1 MNKKFSTLMA
11 GLLVASTV
19 GVNAESLNPSRA
31 YEFRAADV
39 QAAVPFKTVK
49 KIDPNKWYQLRTT
62 ELYGNEALR
71 MPGRPYS
78 GSEVLVHY
86 RDLFTGEVYL
96 RAVPAE
102 EAPLVPSLWRLEY
115 KADGVGGGVWTF
127 INKETGVELTY
138 DPAFANTK
146 DKLNSRSALMVR
158 SCTVNWEWYNTD
170 EQNLTFREVAPYT
183 YIDDGSNEVMIMQ
196 RRNGGYIRA
205 LKGTKKDLINNDEAV
220 YALKFQPVE
229 ATPITLSEYA
239 FNSMIDANKRT
250 WIQDGAFK
258 FYTPDGNLLNPTEM
272 TPNTDGVMNKDV
284 TYHAEEN
291 EDAIRDF
298 FEFAVKDLEGTD
310 SPKEYWQAVTDWQK
324 AGRDL
329 WLANWK
335 FGIASYKFTE
345 AEGAKDRLEENV
357 SALEDE
363 IKDAQPKFD
372 EAYNSAC
379 NLADIAFNEFKTSI
393 GSNKDL
399 ENLKELFDNAPVNT
413 VEKIQAAENY
423 ANAVYKNLII
433 ERFGLS
439 SALKAYNEAGF
450 ATFVDGYA
458 QKTDELVDL
467 NGQLS
472 IAKDN
477 YTKAL
482 ENYKVATET
491 KETAKTAYD
500 DAEAKVKT
508 YNLAWD
514 KTKYLFEGKNNFMRL
529 QQTDGDGI
537 GSGNYLMVDTA
548 FWQSGANPSNAN
560 LHMKHSKPNVLDK
573 TPIAARFYYN
583 LTYWPSQ
590 DSLVVEPLNASE
602 ISDSEYKAGKKW
614 INSFV
619 GNHFAYASDVIEN
632 ATQAS
637 NSWTNNGTEI
647 ALKLEDLNVSGWC
660 LTAGV
665 VDADFDSQLKTRLA
679 FNHEYKHLT
688 RTTLNEGLYTIKAT
702 GGSNNGR
709 FLVDNFAGDLMY
721 DVEEVGIQDYNQ
733 MPATMW
739 VVEKLGSDC
748 GDLVTIHNREFGVNG
763 WYDNAIFTG
772 QLYSEDG
779 GKSYYIVDN
788 TYGEEWG
795 NKVTTERMLTNNQ
808 LLLTDDY
815 VIFPVTNEEALTS
828 SRHGYG
834 YINPEELKYTN
845 FRFLFNHNQ
854 LDKYLNVN
862 EDNYSI
868 QVTNNE
874 NGTYYE
880 LDTVYATVNEKVAF
894 DEFGYGAGVVDIN
907 SGKTLPQLVRNAYVL
922 KVKDVNLID
931 NDSTYVSRNMQT
943 GDESLLN
950 GYYVAEGIKDIKNG
964 KAAMSLFY
972 LKNDQITNNEAKD
985 TCYALIDVVSPASA
999 GYEDVYRRANVV
1011 PGNMYVEY
1019 NSLNNFPNSS
1029 VSAFAKV
1036 KNERPLYREV
1046 TDETINL
1053 FNNSGEKMFE
1063 ETVADKAYNYLSFA
1077 EDNSKNGALDVE
1089 RLATDNSRMP
1099 QYLLGVNK
1107 KKVDDGVWCNT
1118 NKHGYFENEAEAID
1132 KAEDET
1138 HLVFYNGYTAGRFLV
1153 NFVDSVTEGS
1163 HAYHH
1168 PDEYTH
1174 RGVAVRLGFVE
1185 GVHMVVTA
1193 DEAKKIN
1200 DFLGT
1205 EVKAGEYFFTLVG
1218 GHTLA
1223 DLENEQDY
1231 IIPERLFNVK
1241 DEYTKMNVYET
1252 GKHNNWSFS
1261 FRLIGE
1267 DDEMA
1272 DKFLIESN
1280 LPGVSS
1286 IGSMEGAWIK
1296 DFNGCP
1302 VVSYISGNH
1311 ETIDAEDLKKDNV
1324 TDGEMFTLK
1333 ATDEEATANE
1343 TISAGNVVV
1352 AGVNGAVVVKGA
1364 EGKNVIV
1371 STILGK
1377 VVANEVVSSDNA
1389 TIAAPAGIVVV
1400 SVDGESFKVV
1410 VK

>member
-49 KIDPNKWYQLRTT
+49 KIDPNKWYQLITT
-62 ELYGNEALR
+62 EFYGNEALR

-324 AGRDL
+324 AGRYL
-329 WLANWK
+329 WLANWR
-335 FGIASYKFTE
+335 FGIASYNFTE

-950 GYYVAEGIKDIKNG
+950 GYYVAEGIKDIRNG

-999 GYEDVYRRANVV
+999 WYEDGYSRANVV

-1077 EDNSKNGALDVE
+1077 KDNSKNGALDVE
-1089 RLATDNSRMP
+1089 RLATDNNRMP
-1099 QYLLGVNK
+1099 QYLLGVAR
-1107 KKVDDGVWCNT
+1107 DSIADGYWCNT
-1118 NKHGYFENEAEAID
+1118 NKHGYFASVEDAIAA
-1132 KAEDET
+1132 AEDET
-1138 HLVFYNGYTAGRFLV
+1138 HIVKYNGYTAGRFLV
-1153 NFVDSVTEGS
+1153 NFVDSVLPGS
-1163 HAYHH
+1163 HAYHR
-1168 PDEYTH
+1168 PNEYTH
-1174 RGVAVRLGFVE
+1174 RGLAVRLGFVE
-1185 GVHMVVTA
+1185 GVHMVIKA
-1193 DEAKKIN
+1193 DEAKYIN

-1223 DLENEQDY
+1223 DLKNEQGY
-1231 IIPERLFNVK
+1231 IIPEKLFN
-1241 DEYTKMNVYET
+1241 DDYTKMNVYET

-1261 FRLIGE
+1261 FRLIT
-1267 DDEMA
+1267 DDQSE
-1272 DKFLIESN
+1272 FLIESN

-1286 IGSMEGAWIK
+1286 IGSMTGAWIK

-1302 VVSYISGNH
+1302 VVSYIYGNH
-1311 ETIDAEDLKKDNV
+1311 ETIDASNLKKDNV
-1324 TDGEMFTLK
+1324 TDGEIFTLE
-1333 ATDEEATANE
+1333 ATNDEATANE
-1343 TISAGNVVV
+1343 TIAAGNVVV
-1352 AGVNGAVVVKGA
+1352 AGVDGAVVVKGA

-1389 TIAAPAGIVVV
+1389 QISAPAGIVVV

>member
-49 KIDPNKWYQLRTT
+49 KIDPNKWYQLITT
-62 ELYGNEALR
+62 EFYGNEALR

-170 EQNLTFREVAPYT
+170 EQNLIFREVAPYT

-335 FGIASYKFTE
+335 FGSASYNFTE

-950 GYYVAEGIKDIKNG
+950 GYYVAEGIKDIRNG

-999 GYEDVYRRANVV
+999 WYEDGYSRANVV

-1077 EDNSKNGALDVE
+1077 KDNSKNGALDVE
-1089 RLATDNSRMP
+1089 RLATDNNRMP
-1099 QYLLGVNK
+1099 QYLLGVAR
-1107 KKVDDGVWCNT
+1107 DSIADGYWCNT
-1118 NKHGYFENEAEAID
+1118 NKHGYFASVEDAIAA
-1132 KAEDET
+1132 AEDET
-1138 HLVFYNGYTAGRFLV
+1138 HIVKYNGYTAGRFLV
-1153 NFVDSVTEGS
+1153 NFVDSVLPGS
-1163 HAYHH
+1163 HAYHR
-1168 PDEYTH
+1168 PNEYTH
-1174 RGVAVRLGFVE
+1174 RGLAVRLGFVE
-1185 GVHMVVTA
+1185 GVHMVIKA
-1193 DEAKKIN
+1193 DEAKYIN

-1223 DLENEQDY
+1223 DLKNEQGY
-1231 IIPERLFNVK
+1231 IIPEKLFN
-1241 DEYTKMNVYET
+1241 DDYTKMNVYET

-1261 FRLIGE
+1261 FRLIT
-1267 DDEMA
+1267 DDQSE
-1272 DKFLIESN
+1272 FLIESN
-1280 LPGVSS
+1280 LPGVFS
-1286 IGSMEGAWIK
+1286 IGSMTGAWIK

-1302 VVSYISGNH
+1302 VVSYIYGNH
-1311 ETIDAEDLKKDNV
+1311 ETIDASNLKKDNV
-1324 TDGEMFTLK
+1324 TDGEIFTLE
-1333 ATDEEATANE
+1333 ATNDEATANE
-1343 TISAGNVVV
+1343 TIAAGNVVV
-1352 AGVNGAVVVKGA
+1352 AGVDGAVVVKGA

-1389 TIAAPAGIVVV
+1389 QISAPAGIVVV

>member
-1 MNKKFSTLMA
+1 
-11 GLLVASTV
+11 
-19 GVNAESLNPSRA
+19 
-31 YEFRAADV
+31 
-39 QAAVPFKTVK
+39 
-49 KIDPNKWYQLRTT
+49 
-62 ELYGNEALR
+62 
-71 MPGRPYS
+71 
-78 GSEVLVHY
+78 
-86 RDLFTGEVYL
+86 
-96 RAVPAE
+96 
-102 EAPLVPSLWRLEY
+102 
-115 KADGVGGGVWTF
+115 
-127 INKETGVELTY
+127 
-138 DPAFANTK
+138 
-146 DKLNSRSALMVR
+146 MVR

-170 EQNLTFREVAPYT
+170 EQNLTFKEVAPYT

-229 ATPITLSEYA
+229 ATPITLSESA
-239 FNSMIDANKRT
+239 FNSMIDANKKS
-250 WIQDGAFK
+250 WIQDGAFN

-329 WLANWK
+329 WLANWR
-335 FGIASYKFTE
+335 FGIASYNFTE

-514 KTKYLFEGKNNFMRL
+514 KTKYLLDWKNNFMRL
-529 QQTDGDGI
+529 QQTDENGI

-548 FWQSGANPSNAN
+548 FWQAGANPSNAN

-614 INSFV
+614 INSYV

-748 GDLVTIHNREFGVNG
+748 GDLVTIHNREYGING

-779 GKSYYIVDN
+779 GKSYYIVDRN
-788 TYGEEWG
+788 YGEDCG

-815 VIFPVTNEEALTS
+815 VISPVTNEEALTS

-950 GYYVAEGIKDIKNG
+950 GYYVAEGIKDIRNG

-999 GYEDVYRRANVV
+999 WYEDGYSRANVV

-1077 EDNSKNGALDVE
+1077 KDNSKNGALDVE
-1089 RLATDNSRMP
+1089 RLATDNNRMP
-1099 QYLLGVNK
+1099 QYLLGVAR
-1107 KKVDDGVWCNT
+1107 DSIADGYWCNT
-1118 NKHGYFENEAEAID
+1118 NKHGYFASVEDAIAA
-1132 KAEDET
+1132 AEDET
-1138 HLVFYNGYTAGRFLV
+1138 HIVKYNGYTAGRFLV
-1153 NFVDSVTEGS
+1153 NFVDSVLPGS
-1163 HAYHH
+1163 HAYHR
-1168 PDEYTH
+1168 PNEYTH
-1174 RGVAVRLGFVE
+1174 RGLAVRLGFVE
-1185 GVHMVVTA
+1185 GVHMVIKA
-1193 DEAKKIN
+1193 DEAKYIN

-1223 DLENEQDY
+1223 DLKNEQGY
-1231 IIPERLFNVK
+1231 IIPEKLFN
-1241 DEYTKMNVYET
+1241 DDYTKMNVYET

-1261 FRLIGE
+1261 FRLIT
-1267 DDEMA
+1267 DDQSE
-1272 DKFLIESN
+1272 FLIESN
-1280 LPGVSS
+1280 LPEVSS
-1286 IGSMEGAWIK
+1286 IGSMTGAWIK

-1302 VVSYISGNH
+1302 VVSYIYGNH
-1311 ETIDAEDLKKDNV
+1311 ETIDASNLKKDNV
-1324 TDGEMFTLK
+1324 TDGEIFTLE
-1333 ATDEEATANE
+1333 ATNDEATANE
-1343 TISAGNVVV
+1343 EISAGNVVV
-1352 AGVNGAVVVKGA
+1352 AGVDGAVVVKGA
-1364 EGKNVIV
+1364 EGNRCSGWYRSCI
-1371 STILGK
+1371 S
-1377 VVANEVVSSDNA
+1377 
-1389 TIAAPAGIVVV
+1389 
-1400 SVDGESFKVV
+1400 
-1410 VK
+1410 

>member
-11 GLLVASTV
+11 SLLVASTV

-39 QAAVPFKTVK
+39 QAAVPFKTVN

-62 ELYGNEALR
+62 EFYGNEALR
-71 MPGRPYS
+71 MPDRPYS

-146 DKLNSRSALMVR
+146 GKFNSRSALMVR

-329 WLANWK
+329 WLANWR
-335 FGIASYKFTE
+335 FGIASYNFTE

-950 GYYVAEGIKDIKNG
+950 GYYVAEGIKDIRNG

-999 GYEDVYRRANVV
+999 WYEDGYSRANVV

-1077 EDNSKNGALDVE
+1077 KDNSKNGALDVE
-1089 RLATDNSRMP
+1089 RLATDNNRMP
-1099 QYLLGVNK
+1099 QYLLGVAR
-1107 KKVDDGVWCNT
+1107 DSIADGYWCNT
-1118 NKHGYFENEAEAID
+1118 NKHGYFASVEDAIAA
-1132 KAEDET
+1132 AEDET
-1138 HLVFYNGYTAGRFLV
+1138 HIVKYNGYTAGRFLV
-1153 NFVDSVTEGS
+1153 NFVDSVLPGS
-1163 HAYHH
+1163 HAYHR
-1168 PDEYTH
+1168 PNEYTH
-1174 RGVAVRLGFVE
+1174 RGLAVRLGFVE
-1185 GVHMVVTA
+1185 GVHMVIKA
-1193 DEAKKIN
+1193 DEAKYIN

-1223 DLENEQDY
+1223 DLKNEQGY
-1231 IIPERLFNVK
+1231 IIPEKLFN
-1241 DEYTKMNVYET
+1241 DDYTKMNVYET

-1261 FRLIGE
+1261 FRLIT
-1267 DDEMA
+1267 DDQSE
-1272 DKFLIESN
+1272 FLIESN

-1286 IGSMEGAWIK
+1286 IGSMTGAWIK

-1302 VVSYISGNH
+1302 VVSYIYGNH
-1311 ETIDAEDLKKDNV
+1311 ETIDASNLKKDNV
-1324 TDGEMFTLK
+1324 TDGEIFTLE
-1333 ATDEEATANE
+1333 ATNDEATANE
-1343 TISAGNVVV
+1343 TIAAGNVVV
-1352 AGVNGAVVVKGA
+1352 AGVDGAVVVKGA

-1389 TIAAPAGIVVV
+1389 QISAPAGIVVV

>member
-62 ELYGNEALR
+62 EFYGNEALR

-158 SCTVNWEWYNTD
+158 SCPVNWEWYNTD
-170 EQNLTFREVAPYT
+170 EQNLTFKEVAPYT

-196 RRNGGYIRA
+196 RRKGGYIRA

-229 ATPITLSEYA
+229 ATPITLSESA
-239 FNSMIDANKRT
+239 FNSMIDANKKS
-250 WIQDGAFK
+250 WIQDGAFN

-329 WLANWK
+329 WLANWR
-335 FGIASYKFTE
+335 FGIASYNFTE

-393 GSNKDL
+393 ESNKDL

-423 ANAVYKNLII
+423 ANAVYKNLIII

-514 KTKYLFEGKNNFMRL
+514 KTKYLLDGKNNFMRL

-537 GSGNYLMVDTA
+537 GSGKYLMVDTA
-548 FWQSGANPSNAN
+548 FWQTGVSPSNAN

-614 INSFV
+614 INSYV

-748 GDLVTIHNREFGVNG
+748 GDLVTIHNREYGING

-779 GKSYYIVDN
+779 GKSYYIVDRN
-788 TYGEEWG
+788 YGEDCG

-815 VIFPVTNEEALTS
+815 VISPVTNEEALTS

-950 GYYVAEGIKDIKNG
+950 GYYVAEGIKDIRNG

-999 GYEDVYRRANVV
+999 WYEDGYSRANVV

-1077 EDNSKNGALDVE
+1077 KDNSKNGALDVE
-1089 RLATDNSRMP
+1089 RLATDNNRMP
-1099 QYLLGVNK
+1099 QYLLGVAR
-1107 KKVDDGVWCNT
+1107 DSIADGYWCNT
-1118 NKHGYFENEAEAID
+1118 NKHGYFASVEDAIAA
-1132 KAEDET
+1132 AEDET
-1138 HLVFYNGYTAGRFLV
+1138 HIVKYNGYTAGRFLV
-1153 NFVDSVTEGS
+1153 NFVDSVLPGS
-1163 HAYHH
+1163 HAYHR
-1168 PDEYTH
+1168 PNEYTH
-1174 RGVAVRLGFVE
+1174 RGLAVRLGFVE
-1185 GVHMVVTA
+1185 GVHMVIKA
-1193 DEAKKIN
+1193 DEAKYIN

-1223 DLENEQDY
+1223 DLKNEQGY
-1231 IIPERLFNVK
+1231 IIPEKLFN
-1241 DEYTKMNVYET
+1241 DDYTKMNVYET

-1261 FRLIGE
+1261 FRLIT
-1267 DDEMA
+1267 DDQSE
-1272 DKFLIESN
+1272 FLIESN
-1280 LPGVSS
+1280 LPEVSS
-1286 IGSMEGAWIK
+1286 IGSMTGAWIK

-1302 VVSYISGNH
+1302 VVSYIYGNH
-1311 ETIDAEDLKKDNV
+1311 ETIDASNLKKDNV
-1324 TDGEMFTLK
+1324 TDGEIFTLE
-1333 ATDEEATANE
+1333 ATNDEATANE

-1352 AGVNGAVVVKGA
+1352 AGVDGAVVVKGA

-1389 TIAAPAGIVVV
+1389 QIATPAGIVVV

>member
-11 GLLVASTV
+11 SLLVASTV

-39 QAAVPFKTVK
+39 QAAVPFKTVN

-62 ELYGNEALR
+62 EFYGNEALR
-71 MPGRPYS
+71 MPDRPYS

-146 DKLNSRSALMVR
+146 GKFNSRSALMVR

-170 EQNLTFREVAPYT
+170 EQNSTFKEVAPYT

-205 LKGTKKDLINNDEAV
+205 LKGTKKDLINNDKAV
-220 YALKFQPVE
+220 NALKFQPVE

-291 EDAIRDF
+291 EDVIHDF
-298 FEFAVKDLEGTD
+298 FEFAVKDLDGTD
-310 SPKEYWQAVTDWQK
+310 SPKEYWQAVANWRK
-324 AGRDL
+324 AGSELKQAEARYGQL
-329 WLANWK
+329 SYRLAVIEGQK
-335 FGIASYKFTE
+335 DGLEQEIAIL
-345 AEGAKDRLEENV
+345 EG
-357 SALEDE
+357 E
-363 IKDAQPKFD
+363 IKKQQP
-372 EAYNSAC
+372 S
-379 NLADIAFNEFKTSI
+379 
-393 GSNKDL
+393 
-399 ENLKELFDNAPVNT
+399 FDNAYDRACGLAKIAEKFIVANEYKHIIELHALYNNAPEKT
-413 VEKIQAAENY
+413 LEKIRTAEAY
-423 ANAVYKNLII
+423 AFAVSKFIGLDIYKLGEALEAYDKDGIADFVNGYEQKVNELADL
-433 ERFGLS
+433 EASLP
-439 SALKAYNEAGF
+439 ALK
-450 ATFVDGYA
+450 D
-458 QKTDELVDL
+458 K
-467 NGQLS
+467 
-472 IAKDN
+472 

-482 ENYKVATET
+482 LAYKEAGDHQDQCEIAY
-491 KETAKTAYD
+491 KE
-500 DAEAKVKT
+500 AEAKVQQ
-508 YNLAWD
+508 YSLAWD
-514 KTKYLFEGKNNFMRL
+514 KTKYLLDWKNNFMRL
-529 QQTDGDGI
+529 QQTDENGI

-548 FWQSGANPSNAN
+548 FWQAGANPSNAN
-560 LHMKHSKPNVLDK
+560 LHMKHSKPDVLDK

-614 INSFV
+614 INSYV

-709 FLVDNFAGDLMY
+709 FLVDNFVGDLMY

-748 GDLVTIHNREFGVNG
+748 GDLVTIHNREYGING

-815 VIFPVTNEEALTS
+815 VISPVTNEEALTS

-950 GYYVAEGIKDIKNG
+950 GYYVAEGIKDIRNG

-999 GYEDVYRRANVV
+999 WYEDGYSRANVV

-1077 EDNSKNGALDVE
+1077 KDNSKNGALDVE
-1089 RLATDNSRMP
+1089 RLATDNNRMP

-1223 DLENEQDY
+1223 DLENEQGY

>member
-1 MNKKFSTLMA
+1 MA

-49 KIDPNKWYQLRTT
+49 KIDPNKWYQLRTK
-62 ELYGNEALR
+62 EFYGNEALR

-170 EQNLTFREVAPYT
+170 EQNLTFKEVAPYT

-229 ATPITLSEYA
+229 ATPITLSESA
-239 FNSMIDANKRT
+239 FNSMIDANKKS
-250 WIQDGAFK
+250 WIQDGAFN

-329 WLANWK
+329 WLANWR
-335 FGIASYKFTE
+335 FGIASYNFTE

-514 KTKYLFEGKNNFMRL
+514 KTKYLLDWKNNFMRL
-529 QQTDGDGI
+529 QQTDENGI

-548 FWQSGANPSNAN
+548 FWQAGANPSNAN

-614 INSFV
+614 INSYV

-748 GDLVTIHNREFGVNG
+748 GDLVTIHNREYGING

-779 GKSYYIVDN
+779 GKSYYIVDRN
-788 TYGEEWG
+788 YGEDCG

-815 VIFPVTNEEALTS
+815 VISPVANEEALTS

-950 GYYVAEGIKDIKNG
+950 GYYVAEGIKDIRNG

-999 GYEDVYRRANVV
+999 WYEDGYSRANVV

-1077 EDNSKNGALDVE
+1077 KDNSKNGALDVE
-1089 RLATDNSRMP
+1089 RLATDNNRMP
-1099 QYLLGVNK
+1099 QYLLGVAR
-1107 KKVDDGVWCNT
+1107 DSIADGYWCNT
-1118 NKHGYFENEAEAID
+1118 NKHGYFASVEDAIAA
-1132 KAEDET
+1132 AEDET
-1138 HLVFYNGYTAGRFLV
+1138 HIVKYNGYTAGRFLV
-1153 NFVDSVTEGS
+1153 NFVDSVLPGS
-1163 HAYHH
+1163 HAYHR
-1168 PDEYTH
+1168 PNEYTH
-1174 RGVAVRLGFVE
+1174 RGLAVRLGFVE
-1185 GVHMVVTA
+1185 GVHMVIKA
-1193 DEAKKIN
+1193 DEAKYIN

-1223 DLENEQDY
+1223 DLKNEQGY
-1231 IIPERLFNVK
+1231 IIPEKLFN
-1241 DEYTKMNVYET
+1241 DDYTKMNVYET

-1261 FRLIGE
+1261 FRLIT
-1267 DDEMA
+1267 DDQSE
-1272 DKFLIESN
+1272 FLIESN

-1286 IGSMEGAWIK
+1286 IGSMTGAWIK

-1302 VVSYISGNH
+1302 VVSYIYGNH
-1311 ETIDAEDLKKDNV
+1311 ETIDASNLKKDNV
-1324 TDGEMFTLK
+1324 TDGEIFTLE
-1333 ATDEEATANE
+1333 ATNDEATANE
-1343 TISAGNVVV
+1343 EISAGNVVV
-1352 AGVNGAVVVKGA
+1352 AGVDGAVVVKGA

-1377 VVANEVVSSDNA
+1377 VVANEVLTSDNA

>member
-62 ELYGNEALR
+62 EFYGNEALR

-170 EQNLTFREVAPYT
+170 EQNLTFKEVAPYT

-229 ATPITLSEYA
+229 ATPITLSESA
-239 FNSMIDANKRT
+239 FNSMIDANKKS
-250 WIQDGAFK
+250 WIQDGAFN

-329 WLANWK
+329 WLANWR
-335 FGIASYKFTE
+335 FGIASYNFTE

-514 KTKYLFEGKNNFMRL
+514 KTKYLLDWKNNFMRL
-529 QQTDGDGI
+529 QQTDENGI

-548 FWQSGANPSNAN
+548 FWQAGANPSNAN

-614 INSFV
+614 INSYV

-748 GDLVTIHNREFGVNG
+748 GDLVTIHNREYGING

-779 GKSYYIVDN
+779 GKSYYIVDRN
-788 TYGEEWG
+788 YGEDCG

-815 VIFPVTNEEALTS
+815 VISPVTNEEALTS

-950 GYYVAEGIKDIKNG
+950 GYYVAEGIKDIRNG

-999 GYEDVYRRANVV
+999 WYEDGYSRANVV

-1077 EDNSKNGALDVE
+1077 KDNSKNGALDVE
-1089 RLATDNSRMP
+1089 RLATDNNRMP
-1099 QYLLGVNK
+1099 QYLLGVAR
-1107 KKVDDGVWCNT
+1107 DSIADGYWCNT
-1118 NKHGYFENEAEAID
+1118 NKHGYFASVEDAIAA
-1132 KAEDET
+1132 AEDET
-1138 HLVFYNGYTAGRFLV
+1138 HIVKYNGYTAGRFLV
-1153 NFVDSVTEGS
+1153 NFVDSVLPGS
-1163 HAYHH
+1163 HAYHR
-1168 PDEYTH
+1168 PNEYTH
-1174 RGVAVRLGFVE
+1174 RGLAVRLGFVE
-1185 GVHMVVTA
+1185 GVHMVITA
-1193 DEAKKIN
+1193 DEAKYIN
-1200 DFLGT
+1200 EFLGT
-1205 EVKAGEYFFTLVG
+1205 EVAAGEYFFTLVG

-1223 DLENEQDY
+1223 DLKNEQGY
-1231 IIPERLFNVK
+1231 IIPEKLFSA
-1241 DEYTKMNVYET
+1241 EYTKMNTYTT

-1261 FRLIGE
+1261 FRLV
-1267 DDEMA
+1267 DDNQ
-1272 DKFLIESN
+1272 DNFLVESN

-1296 DFNGCP
+1296 DYENVP
-1302 VVSYISGNH
+1302 VVSYIDGNH
-1311 ETIDAEDLKKDNV
+1311 STIEASDLKKDNV
-1324 TDGEMFTLK
+1324 TDGTIFTLE

-1343 TISAGNVVV
+1343 NIAAGNVVV

>member
-49 KIDPNKWYQLRTT
+49 KIDPNKWYQLRTK
-62 ELYGNEALR
+62 EFYGNEALR

-170 EQNLTFREVAPYT
+170 EQNLTFKEVAPYT

-229 ATPITLSEYA
+229 ATPITLSESA
-239 FNSMIDANKRT
+239 FNSMIDANKKS
-250 WIQDGAFK
+250 WIQDGAFN

-329 WLANWK
+329 WLANWR
-335 FGIASYKFTE
+335 FGIASYNFTE

-514 KTKYLFEGKNNFMRL
+514 KTKYLLDWKNNFMRL
-529 QQTDGDGI
+529 QQTDENGI

-548 FWQSGANPSNAN
+548 FWQAGANPSNAN

-614 INSFV
+614 INSYV

-748 GDLVTIHNREFGVNG
+748 GDLVTIHNREYGING

-779 GKSYYIVDN
+779 GKSYYIVDRN
-788 TYGEEWG
+788 YGEDCG

-815 VIFPVTNEEALTS
+815 VISPVANEEALTS

-950 GYYVAEGIKDIKNG
+950 GYYVAEGIKDIRNG

-999 GYEDVYRRANVV
+999 WYEDGYSRANVV

-1077 EDNSKNGALDVE
+1077 KDNSKNGALDVE
-1089 RLATDNSRMP
+1089 RLATDNNRMP
-1099 QYLLGVNK
+1099 QYLLGVAR
-1107 KKVDDGVWCNT
+1107 DSIADGYWCNT
-1118 NKHGYFENEAEAID
+1118 NKHGYFASVEDAIAA
-1132 KAEDET
+1132 AEDET
-1138 HLVFYNGYTAGRFLV
+1138 HIVKYNGYTAGRFLV
-1153 NFVDSVTEGS
+1153 NFVDSVLPGS
-1163 HAYHH
+1163 HAYHR
-1168 PDEYTH
+1168 PNEYTH
-1174 RGVAVRLGFVE
+1174 RGLAVRLGFVE
-1185 GVHMVVTA
+1185 GVHMVIKA
-1193 DEAKKIN
+1193 DEAKYIN

-1223 DLENEQDY
+1223 DLKNEQGY
-1231 IIPERLFNVK
+1231 IIPEKLFN
-1241 DEYTKMNVYET
+1241 DDYTKMNVYET

-1261 FRLIGE
+1261 FRLIT
-1267 DDEMA
+1267 DDQSE
-1272 DKFLIESN
+1272 FLIESN

-1286 IGSMEGAWIK
+1286 IGSMTGAWIK

-1302 VVSYISGNH
+1302 VVSYIYGNH
-1311 ETIDAEDLKKDNV
+1311 ETIDASNLKKDNV
-1324 TDGEMFTLK
+1324 TDGEIFTLE
-1333 ATDEEATANE
+1333 ATNDEATANE
-1343 TISAGNVVV
+1343 TIAAGNVVV

-1377 VVANEVVSSDNA
+1377 VVANEVLTSDNA

>member
-62 ELYGNEALR
+62 EFYGNEALR

-170 EQNLTFREVAPYT
+170 EQNLTFKEVAPYT

-229 ATPITLSEYA
+229 ATPITLSESA
-239 FNSMIDANKRT
+239 FNSMIDANKKS
-250 WIQDGAFK
+250 WIQDGAFN

-329 WLANWK
+329 WLANWR
-335 FGIASYKFTE
+335 FGIASYNFTE

-393 GSNKDL
+393 ESNKDL

-514 KTKYLFEGKNNFMRL
+514 KTKYLLDGKNNFMRL

-537 GSGNYLMVDTA
+537 GSGKYLMVDTA
-548 FWQSGANPSNAN
+548 FWQTGVSPSNAN
-560 LHMKHSKPNVLDK
+560 LHMRHSTPNGLDK

-614 INSFV
+614 INSYV

-748 GDLVTIHNREFGVNG
+748 GDLVTIHNREYGING

-779 GKSYYIVDN
+779 GKSYYIVDRN
-788 TYGEEWG
+788 YGEDCG

-815 VIFPVTNEEALTS
+815 VISPVTNEEALTS

-907 SGKTLPQLVRNAYVL
+907 SGKILPQLVRNAYVL

-950 GYYVAEGIKDIKNG
+950 GYYVAEGIKDIRNG

-999 GYEDVYRRANVV
+999 WYEDGYSRANVV

-1077 EDNSKNGALDVE
+1077 KDNSKNGALDVE
-1089 RLATDNSRMP
+1089 RLATDNNRMP
-1099 QYLLGVNK
+1099 QYLLGVAR
-1107 KKVDDGVWCNT
+1107 DSIADGYWCNT
-1118 NKHGYFENEAEAID
+1118 NKHGYFASVEDAIAA
-1132 KAEDET
+1132 AEDET
-1138 HLVFYNGYTAGRFLV
+1138 HIVKYNGYTAGRFLV

-1174 RGVAVRLGFVE
+1174 RGLAVRLGFVE
-1185 GVHMVVTA
+1185 GVHMVIKA
-1193 DEAKKIN
+1193 DEAKYIN

-1223 DLENEQDY
+1223 DLKNEQGY
-1231 IIPERLFNVK
+1231 IIPEKLFN
-1241 DEYTKMNVYET
+1241 DDYTKMNVYET

-1261 FRLIGE
+1261 FRLIT
-1267 DDEMA
+1267 DDQSE
-1272 DKFLIESN
+1272 FLIESN
-1280 LPGVSS
+1280 LPEVSS
-1286 IGSMEGAWIK
+1286 IGSMTGAWIK

-1311 ETIDAEDLKKDNV
+1311 ETIDASDLKKDNV
-1324 TDGEMFTLK
+1324 TDGEIFTLE
-1333 ATDEEATANE
+1333 ATNDEATANE

-1352 AGVNGAVVVKGA
+1352 AGVDGAVVVKGA

-1377 VVANEVVSSDNA
+1377 VVANEVLTSDNA
-1389 TIAAPAGIVVV
+1389 QIATPAGIVVV

>member
-62 ELYGNEALR
+62 EFYGNEALR

-138 DPAFANTK
+138 DPTFANTK

-170 EQNLTFREVAPYT
+170 EQNLIFKEVAPYT

-229 ATPITLSEYA
+229 ATPITLSESA
-239 FNSMIDANKRT
+239 FNSMIDANKKS
-250 WIQDGAFK
+250 WIQDGAFN

-329 WLANWK
+329 WLANWR
-335 FGIASYKFTE
+335 FGIASYNFTE
-345 AEGAKDRLEENV
+345 AEGVKDRLEENV

-514 KTKYLFEGKNNFMRL
+514 KTKYLLDGKNNFMRL

-537 GSGNYLMVDTA
+537 GSGKYLMVDTA
-548 FWQSGANPSNAN
+548 FWQTGVSPSNAN
-560 LHMKHSKPNVLDK
+560 LHMRHSTPNGLDK

-614 INSFV
+614 INSYV

-679 FNHEYKHLT
+679 FNHEYNHLT

-709 FLVDNFAGDLMY
+709 FLVDNFVGDLMY

-748 GDLVTIHNREFGVNG
+748 GDLVTIHNREYGING

-815 VIFPVTNEEALTS
+815 VISPVTNEEALTS

-907 SGKTLPQLVRNAYVL
+907 SGKILPQLVRNAYVL

-950 GYYVAEGIKDIKNG
+950 GYYVAEGIKDIRNG

-999 GYEDVYRRANVV
+999 WYEDGYSRANVV

-1077 EDNSKNGALDVE
+1077 KDNSKNGALDVE
-1089 RLATDNSRMP
+1089 RLATDNNRMP
-1099 QYLLGVNK
+1099 QYLLGVAR
-1107 KKVDDGVWCNT
+1107 DSIADGYWCNT
-1118 NKHGYFENEAEAID
+1118 NKHGYFASVEDAIAA
-1132 KAEDET
+1132 AEDET
-1138 HLVFYNGYTAGRFLV
+1138 HIVKYNGYTAGRFLV

-1174 RGVAVRLGFVE
+1174 RGLAVRLGFVE
-1185 GVHMVVTA
+1185 GVHMVIKA
-1193 DEAKKIN
+1193 DEAKYIN

-1223 DLENEQDY
+1223 DLKNEQGY
-1231 IIPERLFNVK
+1231 IIPEKLFN
-1241 DEYTKMNVYET
+1241 DDYTKMNVYET

-1261 FRLIGE
+1261 FRLIT
-1267 DDEMA
+1267 DDQSE
-1272 DKFLIESN
+1272 FLIESN
-1280 LPGVSS
+1280 LPEVSS
-1286 IGSMEGAWIK
+1286 IGSMTGAWIK

-1311 ETIDAEDLKKDNV
+1311 ETIDASDLKKDNV
-1324 TDGEMFTLK
+1324 TDGEIFTLK

-1352 AGVNGAVVVKGA
+1352 AGVDGAVVVKGA

>member
-1 MNKKFSTLMA
+1 MA

-62 ELYGNEALR
+62 EFYGNEALR

-170 EQNLTFREVAPYT
+170 EQNLTFKEVAPYT

-229 ATPITLSEYA
+229 ATPITLSESA
-239 FNSMIDANKRT
+239 FNSMIDANKKS
-250 WIQDGAFK
+250 WIQDGAFN

-329 WLANWK
+329 WLANWR
-335 FGIASYKFTE
+335 FGIASYNFTE

-514 KTKYLFEGKNNFMRL
+514 KTKYLLDWKNNFMRL
-529 QQTDGDGI
+529 QQTDENGI

-548 FWQSGANPSNAN
+548 FWQAGANPSNAN

-614 INSFV
+614 INSYV

-748 GDLVTIHNREFGVNG
+748 GDLVTIHNREYGING

-779 GKSYYIVDN
+779 GKSYYIVDRN
-788 TYGEEWG
+788 YGEDCG

-815 VIFPVTNEEALTS
+815 VISPVANEEALTS

-950 GYYVAEGIKDIKNG
+950 GYYVAEGIKDIRNG

-999 GYEDVYRRANVV
+999 WYEDGYSRANVV

-1063 ETVADKAYNYLSFA
+1063 ETVADKAYNYLS
-1077 EDNSKNGALDVE
+1077 
-1089 RLATDNSRMP
+1089 
-1099 QYLLGVNK
+1099 QLLEL
-1107 KKVDDGVWCNT
+1107 C
-1118 NKHGYFENEAEAID
+1118 
-1132 KAEDET
+1132 
-1138 HLVFYNGYTAGRFLV
+1138 
-1153 NFVDSVTEGS
+1153 
-1163 HAYHH
+1163 
-1168 PDEYTH
+1168 
-1174 RGVAVRLGFVE
+1174 
-1185 GVHMVVTA
+1185 
-1193 DEAKKIN
+1193 
-1200 DFLGT
+1200 
-1205 EVKAGEYFFTLVG
+1205 
-1218 GHTLA
+1218 
-1223 DLENEQDY
+1223 
-1231 IIPERLFNVK
+1231 
-1241 DEYTKMNVYET
+1241 
-1252 GKHNNWSFS
+1252 
-1261 FRLIGE
+1261 
-1267 DDEMA
+1267 
-1272 DKFLIESN
+1272 
-1280 LPGVSS
+1280 
-1286 IGSMEGAWIK
+1286 
-1296 DFNGCP
+1296 
-1302 VVSYISGNH
+1302 
-1311 ETIDAEDLKKDNV
+1311 
-1324 TDGEMFTLK
+1324 
-1333 ATDEEATANE
+1333 
-1343 TISAGNVVV
+1343 
-1352 AGVNGAVVVKGA
+1352 
-1364 EGKNVIV
+1364 
-1371 STILGK
+1371 
-1377 VVANEVVSSDNA
+1377 
-1389 TIAAPAGIVVV
+1389 
-1400 SVDGESFKVV
+1400 
-1410 VK
+1410 

>member
-62 ELYGNEALR
+62 EFYGNEALR

-170 EQNLTFREVAPYT
+170 EQNLTFKEVAPYT

-229 ATPITLSEYA
+229 ATPITLSESA
-239 FNSMIDANKRT
+239 FNSMIDANKKS
-250 WIQDGAFK
+250 WIQDGAFN

-329 WLANWK
+329 WLANWR
-335 FGIASYKFTE
+335 FGIASYNFTE

-514 KTKYLFEGKNNFMRL
+514 KTKYLLDWKNNFMRL
-529 QQTDGDGI
+529 QQTDENGI

-548 FWQSGANPSNAN
+548 FWQAGANPSNAN

-614 INSFV
+614 INSYV

-748 GDLVTIHNREFGVNG
+748 GDLVTIHNREYGING

-779 GKSYYIVDN
+779 GKSYYIVDRN
-788 TYGEEWG
+788 YGEDCG

-815 VIFPVTNEEALTS
+815 VISPVTNEEALTS

-950 GYYVAEGIKDIKNG
+950 GYYVAEGIKDIRNG

-999 GYEDVYRRANVV
+999 WYEDGYSRANVV

-1077 EDNSKNGALDVE
+1077 KDNSKNGALDVE
-1089 RLATDNSRMP
+1089 RLATDNNRMP
-1099 QYLLGVNK
+1099 QYLLGVAR
-1107 KKVDDGVWCNT
+1107 DSIADGYWCNT
-1118 NKHGYFENEAEAID
+1118 NKHGYFASVEDAIAA
-1132 KAEDET
+1132 AEDET
-1138 HLVFYNGYTAGRFLV
+1138 HIVKYNGYTAGRFLV
-1153 NFVDSVTEGS
+1153 NFVDSVLPGS
-1163 HAYHH
+1163 HAYHR
-1168 PDEYTH
+1168 PNEYTH
-1174 RGVAVRLGFVE
+1174 RGLAVRLGFVE
-1185 GVHMVVTA
+1185 GVHMVIKA
-1193 DEAKKIN
+1193 DEAKYIN

-1223 DLENEQDY
+1223 DLKNEQGY
-1231 IIPERLFNVK
+1231 IIPEKLFN
-1241 DEYTKMNVYET
+1241 DDYTKMNVYET

-1261 FRLIGE
+1261 FRLIT
-1267 DDEMA
+1267 DDQSE
-1272 DKFLIESN
+1272 FLIESN
-1280 LPGVSS
+1280 LPEVSS
-1286 IGSMEGAWIK
+1286 IGSMTGAWIK

-1302 VVSYISGNH
+1302 VVSYIYGNH
-1311 ETIDAEDLKKDNV
+1311 ETIDASNLKKDNV
-1324 TDGEMFTLK
+1324 TDGEIFTLE
-1333 ATDEEATANE
+1333 ATNDEATANE
-1343 TISAGNVVV
+1343 EISAGNVVV
-1352 AGVNGAVVVKGA
+1352 AGVDGAVVVKGA

>member
-1 MNKKFSTLMA
+1 MA

-49 KIDPNKWYQLRTT
+49 KIDPNKWYQLITT
-62 ELYGNEALR
+62 EFYGNEALR

-335 FGIASYKFTE
+335 FGSASYNFTE

-1077 EDNSKNGALDVE
+1077 KDNSKNGALDVE
-1089 RLATDNSRMP
+1089 RLATDNNRMP
-1099 QYLLGVNK
+1099 QYLLGVAR
-1107 KKVDDGVWCNT
+1107 DSIADGYWCNT
-1118 NKHGYFENEAEAID
+1118 NKHGYFASVEDAIAA
-1132 KAEDET
+1132 AEDET
-1138 HLVFYNGYTAGRFLV
+1138 HIVKYNGYTAGRFLV
-1153 NFVDSVTEGS
+1153 NFVDSVLPGS
-1163 HAYHH
+1163 HAYHR
-1168 PDEYTH
+1168 PNEYTH
-1174 RGVAVRLGFVE
+1174 RGLAVRLGFVE
-1185 GVHMVVTA
+1185 GVHMVIKA
-1193 DEAKKIN
+1193 DEAKYIN

-1223 DLENEQDY
+1223 DLKNEQGY
-1231 IIPERLFNVK
+1231 IIPEKLFN
-1241 DEYTKMNVYET
+1241 DDYTKMNVYET

-1261 FRLIGE
+1261 FRLIT
-1267 DDEMA
+1267 DDQSE
-1272 DKFLIESN
+1272 FLIESN
-1280 LPGVSS
+1280 LPEVSS
-1286 IGSMEGAWIK
+1286 IGSMTGAWIK

-1302 VVSYISGNH
+1302 VVSYIYGNH
-1311 ETIDAEDLKKDNV
+1311 ETIDASNLKKDNV
-1324 TDGEMFTLK
+1324 TDGEIFTLE
-1333 ATDEEATANE
+1333 ATNDEATANE
-1343 TISAGNVVV
+1343 NITAGNVVV
-1352 AGVNGAVVVKGA
+1352 AGVDGAVVVKGA

-1389 TIAAPAGIVVV
+1389 QISAPAGIVVV

>member
-62 ELYGNEALR
+62 EFYGNEALR

-170 EQNLTFREVAPYT
+170 EQNLTFKEVAPYT

-229 ATPITLSEYA
+229 ATPITLSESA

-250 WIQDGAFK
+250 WIQDGAFN

-329 WLANWK
+329 WLANWR
-335 FGIASYKFTE
+335 FGIASYNFTE

-514 KTKYLFEGKNNFMRL
+514 KTKYLLDWKNNFMRL
-529 QQTDGDGI
+529 QQTDEKGI

-548 FWQSGANPSNAN
+548 FWQAGANPSNAN

-614 INSFV
+614 INSYV

-788 TYGEEWG
+788 RYGEEWG

-815 VIFPVTNEEALTS
+815 VIAPVTNEEALTS

-950 GYYVAEGIKDIKNG
+950 GYYVAEGIKDIRNG

-999 GYEDVYRRANVV
+999 WYEDGYSRANVV

-1036 KNERPLYREV
+1036 KNERPLYRKV

-1077 EDNSKNGALDVE
+1077 KDNSKNGALDVE
-1089 RLATDNSRMP
+1089 RLATDNDRMP

-1107 KKVDDGVWCNT
+1107 EIVKDGVWCNT

-1163 HAYHH
+1163 HAFHY

-1223 DLENEQDY
+1223 DLENEQGY

-1261 FRLIGE
+1261 FRLIT
-1267 DDEMA
+1267 DDQSE
-1272 DKFLIESN
+1272 FLIESN

-1286 IGSMEGAWIK
+1286 IGSMTGAWIK

-1302 VVSYISGNH
+1302 VVSYIYGNH
-1311 ETIDAEDLKKDNV
+1311 ETIDASNLKKDNV
-1324 TDGEMFTLK
+1324 TDGEIFTLK
-1333 ATDEEATANE
+1333 ATNEEATANE
-1343 TISAGNVVV
+1343 EISTSSVVV
-1352 AGVNGAVVVKGA
+1352 AGVDGAVVVKGA

-1377 VVANEVVSSDNA
+1377 VVANETVSSDNA
-1389 TIAAPAGIVVV
+1389 TIAAPQGVVVV

>member
-49 KIDPNKWYQLRTT
+49 KIDPNKWYQLITT
-62 ELYGNEALR
+62 EFYGNEALR

-335 FGIASYKFTE
+335 FGSASYNFTE

-950 GYYVAEGIKDIKNG
+950 GYYVAEGIKDIRNG

-999 GYEDVYRRANVV
+999 WYEDGYSRANVV

-1077 EDNSKNGALDVE
+1077 KDNSKNGALDVE
-1089 RLATDNSRMP
+1089 RLATDNNRMP
-1099 QYLLGVNK
+1099 QYLLGVAR
-1107 KKVDDGVWCNT
+1107 DSIADGYWCNT
-1118 NKHGYFENEAEAID
+1118 NKHGYFASVEDAIAA
-1132 KAEDET
+1132 AEDET
-1138 HLVFYNGYTAGRFLV
+1138 HIVKYNGYTAGRFLV
-1153 NFVDSVTEGS
+1153 NFVDSVLPGS
-1163 HAYHH
+1163 HAYHR
-1168 PDEYTH
+1168 PNEYTH
-1174 RGVAVRLGFVE
+1174 RGLAVRLGFVE
-1185 GVHMVVTA
+1185 GVHMVIKA
-1193 DEAKKIN
+1193 DEAKYIN

-1223 DLENEQDY
+1223 DLKNEQGY
-1231 IIPERLFNVK
+1231 IIPEKLFN
-1241 DEYTKMNVYET
+1241 DDYTKMNVYET

-1261 FRLIGE
+1261 FRLIT
-1267 DDEMA
+1267 DDQSE
-1272 DKFLIESN
+1272 FLIESN
-1280 LPGVSS
+1280 LPGVFS
-1286 IGSMEGAWIK
+1286 IGSMTGAWIK

-1302 VVSYISGNH
+1302 VVSYIYGNH
-1311 ETIDAEDLKKDNV
+1311 ETIDASNLKKDNV
-1324 TDGEMFTLK
+1324 TDGEIFTLE
-1333 ATDEEATANE
+1333 ATNDEATANE
-1343 TISAGNVVV
+1343 TIAAGNVVV
-1352 AGVNGAVVVKGA
+1352 AGVDGAVVVKGA

-1389 TIAAPAGIVVV
+1389 QISAPAGIVVV

>member
-62 ELYGNEALR
+62 EFYGNEALR

-329 WLANWK
+329 WLANWR
-335 FGIASYKFTE
+335 FGIASYNFTE

-379 NLADIAFNEFKTSI
+379 NLVDIAFNEFKTSI

-748 GDLVTIHNREFGVNG
+748 GDLVTIHNREYGVKG

-815 VIFPVTNEEALTS
+815 VISPVTNEEALTS

-950 GYYVAEGIKDIKNG
+950 GYYVAEGIKDIRNG

-999 GYEDVYRRANVV
+999 WYEDGYSRANVV

-1077 EDNSKNGALDVE
+1077 KDNSKNGALDVE
-1089 RLATDNSRMP
+1089 RLATDNNRMP
-1099 QYLLGVNK
+1099 QYLLGVAR
-1107 KKVDDGVWCNT
+1107 DSIADGYWCNT
-1118 NKHGYFENEAEAID
+1118 NKHGYFASVEDAIAA
-1132 KAEDET
+1132 AEDET
-1138 HLVFYNGYTAGRFLV
+1138 HIVKYNGYTAGRFLV
-1153 NFVDSVTEGS
+1153 NFVDSVLPGS
-1163 HAYHH
+1163 HAYHR
-1168 PDEYTH
+1168 PNEYTH
-1174 RGVAVRLGFVE
+1174 RGLAVRLGFVE
-1185 GVHMVVTA
+1185 GVHMVIKA
-1193 DEAKKIN
+1193 DEAKYIN

-1223 DLENEQDY
+1223 DLKNEQGY
-1231 IIPERLFNVK
+1231 IIPEKLFN
-1241 DEYTKMNVYET
+1241 DDYTKMNVYET

-1261 FRLIGE
+1261 FRLIT
-1267 DDEMA
+1267 DDQSE
-1272 DKFLIESN
+1272 FLIESN
-1280 LPGVSS
+1280 LPEVSS
-1286 IGSMEGAWIK
+1286 IGSMTGAWIK

-1302 VVSYISGNH
+1302 VVSYIYGNH
-1311 ETIDAEDLKKDNV
+1311 ETIDASNLKKDNV
-1324 TDGEMFTLK
+1324 TDGEIFTLE
-1333 ATDEEATANE
+1333 ATNDEATANE
-1343 TISAGNVVV
+1343 NITAGNVVV
-1352 AGVNGAVVVKGA
+1352 AGVDGAVVVKGA

>member
-62 ELYGNEALR
+62 EFYGNEALR

-170 EQNLTFREVAPYT
+170 EQNLTFKEVAPYT

-229 ATPITLSEYA
+229 ATPITLSESA
-239 FNSMIDANKRT
+239 FNSMIDANKKS
-250 WIQDGAFK
+250 WIQDGAFN

-329 WLANWK
+329 WLANWR
-335 FGIASYKFTE
+335 FGIASYNFTE

-514 KTKYLFEGKNNFMRL
+514 KTKYLLDGKNNFMRL

-537 GSGNYLMVDTA
+537 GSGKYLMVDTA
-548 FWQSGANPSNAN
+548 FWQTGVSPSNAN
-560 LHMKHSKPNVLDK
+560 LHMRHSTPNGLDK

-614 INSFV
+614 INSYV

-679 FNHEYKHLT
+679 FNHEYNHLT

-709 FLVDNFAGDLMY
+709 FLVDNFVGDLMY

-748 GDLVTIHNREFGVNG
+748 GDLVTIHNREYGING

-815 VIFPVTNEEALTS
+815 VISPVTNEEALTS

-907 SGKTLPQLVRNAYVL
+907 SGKILPQLVRNAYVL

-950 GYYVAEGIKDIKNG
+950 GYYVAEGIKDIRNG

-999 GYEDVYRRANVV
+999 WYEDGYSRANVV

-1077 EDNSKNGALDVE
+1077 KDNSKNGALDVE
-1089 RLATDNSRMP
+1089 RLATDNNRMP
-1099 QYLLGVNK
+1099 QYLLGVAR
-1107 KKVDDGVWCNT
+1107 DSIADGYWCNT
-1118 NKHGYFENEAEAID
+1118 NKHGYFASVEDAIAA
-1132 KAEDET
+1132 AEDET
-1138 HLVFYNGYTAGRFLV
+1138 HIVKYNGYTAGRFLV

-1174 RGVAVRLGFVE
+1174 RGLAVRLGFVE
-1185 GVHMVVTA
+1185 GVHMVIKA
-1193 DEAKKIN
+1193 DEAKYIN

-1223 DLENEQDY
+1223 DLKNEQGY
-1231 IIPERLFNVK
+1231 IIPEKLFN
-1241 DEYTKMNVYET
+1241 DDYTKMNVYET

-1261 FRLIGE
+1261 FRLIT
-1267 DDEMA
+1267 DDQSE
-1272 DKFLIESN
+1272 FLIESN
-1280 LPGVSS
+1280 LPEVSS
-1286 IGSMEGAWIK
+1286 IGSMTGAWIK

-1311 ETIDAEDLKKDNV
+1311 ETIDASDLKKDNV
-1324 TDGEMFTLK
+1324 TDGEIFTLK

-1352 AGVNGAVVVKGA
+1352 AGVDGAVVVKGA

>member
-62 ELYGNEALR
+62 EFYGNEALR
-71 MPGRPYS
+71 MPNRPYF

-146 DKLNSRSALMVR
+146 GKFNSRSALMVR

-170 EQNLTFREVAPYT
+170 EQNSRFKEVAPYT

-205 LKGTKKDLINNDEAV
+205 LKGTKKDLINNDKAV
-220 YALKFQPVE
+220 NALKFQPVE

-291 EDAIRDF
+291 EDVIHDF
-298 FEFAVKDLEGTD
+298 FEFAVKDLDGTD
-310 SPKEYWQAVTDWQK
+310 SPKEYWQAVANWRK
-324 AGRDL
+324 AGSELKQAEARYGQL
-329 WLANWK
+329 SYRLAVIEGQK
-335 FGIASYKFTE
+335 DGLEQEIAIL
-345 AEGAKDRLEENV
+345 EG
-357 SALEDE
+357 E
-363 IKDAQPKFD
+363 IKKQQP
-372 EAYNSAC
+372 S
-379 NLADIAFNEFKTSI
+379 
-393 GSNKDL
+393 
-399 ENLKELFDNAPVNT
+399 FDNAYDRACGLAKIAEKFIVANEHKHIIELHALYNNAPEKT
-413 VEKIQAAENY
+413 LEKIRTAEAY
-423 ANAVYKNLII
+423 AFAVSKFIGLDIYKLGEALEAYDKDGIADFVNGYEQKVNELADL
-433 ERFGLS
+433 EASLP
-439 SALKAYNEAGF
+439 ALK
-450 ATFVDGYA
+450 D
-458 QKTDELVDL
+458 K
-467 NGQLS
+467 
-472 IAKDN
+472 

-482 ENYKVATET
+482 LAYKEAGDHKDQCEIAY
-491 KETAKTAYD
+491 KE
-500 DAEAKVKT
+500 AEAKVQQ
-508 YNLAWD
+508 YSLAWD
-514 KTKYLFEGKNNFMRL
+514 KTKYLLDWKNNFMRL
-529 QQTDGDGI
+529 QQTDENGI

-548 FWQSGANPSNAN
+548 FWQAGANPSNAN

-614 INSFV
+614 INSYV

-748 GDLVTIHNREFGVNG
+748 GDLVTIHNREYGING

-779 GKSYYIVDN
+779 GKSYYIVDRN
-788 TYGEEWG
+788 YGEDCG

-815 VIFPVTNEEALTS
+815 VISPVTNEEALTS

-950 GYYVAEGIKDIKNG
+950 GYYVAEGIKDIRNG

-999 GYEDVYRRANVV
+999 WYEDGYSRANVV

-1077 EDNSKNGALDVE
+1077 KDNSKNGALDVE
-1089 RLATDNSRMP
+1089 RLATDNNRMP
-1099 QYLLGVNK
+1099 QYLLGVAR
-1107 KKVDDGVWCNT
+1107 DSIADGYWCNT
-1118 NKHGYFENEAEAID
+1118 NKHGYFASVEDAIAA
-1132 KAEDET
+1132 AEDET
-1138 HLVFYNGYTAGRFLV
+1138 HIVKYNGYTAGRFLV
-1153 NFVDSVTEGS
+1153 NFVDSVLPGS
-1163 HAYHH
+1163 HAYHR
-1168 PDEYTH
+1168 PNEYTH
-1174 RGVAVRLGFVE
+1174 RGLAVRLGFVE
-1185 GVHMVVTA
+1185 GVHMVIKA
-1193 DEAKKIN
+1193 DEAKYIN

-1223 DLENEQDY
+1223 DLKNEQGY
-1231 IIPERLFNVK
+1231 IIPEKLFN
-1241 DEYTKMNVYET
+1241 DDYTKMNVYET

-1261 FRLIGE
+1261 FRLIT
-1267 DDEMA
+1267 DDQSE
-1272 DKFLIESN
+1272 FLIESN
-1280 LPGVSS
+1280 LPEVSS
-1286 IGSMEGAWIK
+1286 IGSMTGAWIK

-1302 VVSYISGNH
+1302 VVSYIYGNH
-1311 ETIDAEDLKKDNV
+1311 ETIDASNLKKDNV
-1324 TDGEMFTLK
+1324 TDGEIFTLE
-1333 ATDEEATANE
+1333 ATNDEATANE
-1343 TISAGNVVV
+1343 EISAGNVVV
-1352 AGVNGAVVVKGA
+1352 AGVDGAVVVKGA

-1377 VVANEVVSSDNA
+1377 VVANETVSSDNA
-1389 TIAAPAGIVVV
+1389 TIAAPQGVVVV

>member
-1 MNKKFSTLMA
+1 MA

-62 ELYGNEALR
+62 EFYGNEALR

-138 DPAFANTK
+138 DPTFANTK

-170 EQNLTFREVAPYT
+170 EQNLTFKEVAPYT

-229 ATPITLSEYA
+229 ATPITLSESA
-239 FNSMIDANKRT
+239 FNSMIDANKKS
-250 WIQDGAFK
+250 WIQDGAFN

-329 WLANWK
+329 WLANWR
-335 FGIASYKFTE
+335 FGIASYNFTE
-345 AEGAKDRLEENV
+345 AEGVKDRLEENV

-514 KTKYLFEGKNNFMRL
+514 KTKYLLDGKNNFMRL

-537 GSGNYLMVDTA
+537 GSGKYLMVDTA
-548 FWQSGANPSNAN
+548 FWQTGVSPSNAN
-560 LHMKHSKPNVLDK
+560 LHMRHSTPNGLDK

-614 INSFV
+614 INSYV

-679 FNHEYKHLT
+679 FNHEYNHLT

-709 FLVDNFAGDLMY
+709 FLVDNFVGDLMY

-748 GDLVTIHNREFGVNG
+748 GDLVTIHNREYGING

-815 VIFPVTNEEALTS
+815 VISPVTNEEALTS

-907 SGKTLPQLVRNAYVL
+907 SGKILPQLVRNAYVL

-950 GYYVAEGIKDIKNG
+950 GYYVAEGIKDIRNG

-999 GYEDVYRRANVV
+999 WYEDGYSRANVV

-1077 EDNSKNGALDVE
+1077 KDNSKNGALDVE
-1089 RLATDNSRMP
+1089 RLATDNNRMP
-1099 QYLLGVNK
+1099 QYLLGVAR
-1107 KKVDDGVWCNT
+1107 DSIADGYWCNT
-1118 NKHGYFENEAEAID
+1118 NKHGYFASVEDAIAA
-1132 KAEDET
+1132 AEDET
-1138 HLVFYNGYTAGRFLV
+1138 HIVKYNGYTAGRFLV

-1174 RGVAVRLGFVE
+1174 RGLAVRLGFVE
-1185 GVHMVVTA
+1185 GVHMVIKA
-1193 DEAKKIN
+1193 DEAKYIN

-1223 DLENEQDY
+1223 DLKNEQGY
-1231 IIPERLFNVK
+1231 IIPEKLFN
-1241 DEYTKMNVYET
+1241 DDYTKMNVYET

-1261 FRLIGE
+1261 FRLIT
-1267 DDEMA
+1267 DDQSE
-1272 DKFLIESN
+1272 FLIESN
-1280 LPGVSS
+1280 LPEVSS
-1286 IGSMEGAWIK
+1286 IGSMTGAWIK

-1311 ETIDAEDLKKDNV
+1311 ETIDASDLKKDNV
-1324 TDGEMFTLK
+1324 TDGEIFTLK

-1352 AGVNGAVVVKGA
+1352 AGVDGAVVVKGA
-1364 EGKNVIV
+1364 EGKYVIV

>member
-49 KIDPNKWYQLRTT
+49 KIDPNKWYQLITT
-62 ELYGNEALR
+62 EFYGNEALR

-329 WLANWK
+329 WLANWR
-335 FGIASYKFTE
+335 FGIASYNFTE

-950 GYYVAEGIKDIKNG
+950 GYYVAEGIKDIRNG

-999 GYEDVYRRANVV
+999 WYEDGYSRANVV

-1077 EDNSKNGALDVE
+1077 KDNSKNGALDVE
-1089 RLATDNSRMP
+1089 RLATDNNRMP
-1099 QYLLGVNK
+1099 QYLLGVAR
-1107 KKVDDGVWCNT
+1107 DSIADGYWCNT
-1118 NKHGYFENEAEAID
+1118 NKHGYFASVEDAIAA
-1132 KAEDET
+1132 AEDET
-1138 HLVFYNGYTAGRFLV
+1138 HIVKYNGYTAGRFLV
-1153 NFVDSVTEGS
+1153 NFVDSVLPGS
-1163 HAYHH
+1163 HAYHR
-1168 PDEYTH
+1168 PNEYTH
-1174 RGVAVRLGFVE
+1174 RGLAVRLGFVE
-1185 GVHMVVTA
+1185 GVHMVIKA
-1193 DEAKKIN
+1193 DEAKYIN

-1223 DLENEQDY
+1223 DLKNEQGY
-1231 IIPERLFNVK
+1231 IIPEKLFN
-1241 DEYTKMNVYET
+1241 DDYTKMNVYET

-1261 FRLIGE
+1261 FRLIT
-1267 DDEMA
+1267 DDQSE
-1272 DKFLIESN
+1272 FLIESN

-1286 IGSMEGAWIK
+1286 IGSMTGAWIK

-1302 VVSYISGNH
+1302 VVSYIYGNH
-1311 ETIDAEDLKKDNV
+1311 ETIDASNLKKDNV
-1324 TDGEMFTLK
+1324 TDGEIFTLE
-1333 ATDEEATANE
+1333 ATNDEATANE
-1343 TISAGNVVV
+1343 TIAAGNVVV
-1352 AGVNGAVVVKGA
+1352 AGVDGAVVVKGA

-1389 TIAAPAGIVVV
+1389 QISAPAGIVVV

>member
-1 MNKKFSTLMA
+1 MA

-62 ELYGNEALR
+62 EFYGNEALR

-170 EQNLTFREVAPYT
+170 EQNLTFKEVAPYT

-229 ATPITLSEYA
+229 ATPITLSESA
-239 FNSMIDANKRT
+239 FNSMIDANKKS
-250 WIQDGAFK
+250 WIQDGAFN

-329 WLANWK
+329 WLANWR
-335 FGIASYKFTE
+335 FGIASYNFTE

-514 KTKYLFEGKNNFMRL
+514 KTKYLLDWKNNFMRL
-529 QQTDGDGI
+529 QQTDENGI

-548 FWQSGANPSNAN
+548 FWQAGANPSNAN

-614 INSFV
+614 INSYV

-748 GDLVTIHNREFGVNG
+748 GDLVTIHNREYGING

-779 GKSYYIVDN
+779 GKSYYIVDRN
-788 TYGEEWG
+788 YGEDCG

-815 VIFPVTNEEALTS
+815 VISPVTNEEALTS

-950 GYYVAEGIKDIKNG
+950 GYYVAEGIKDIRNG

-999 GYEDVYRRANVV
+999 WYEDGYSRANVV

-1077 EDNSKNGALDVE
+1077 KDNSKNGALDVE
-1089 RLATDNSRMP
+1089 RLATDNNRMP
-1099 QYLLGVNK
+1099 QYLLGVAR
-1107 KKVDDGVWCNT
+1107 DSIADGYWCNT
-1118 NKHGYFENEAEAID
+1118 NKHGYFASVEDAIAA
-1132 KAEDET
+1132 AEDET
-1138 HLVFYNGYTAGRFLV
+1138 HIVKYNGYTAGRFLV
-1153 NFVDSVTEGS
+1153 NFVDSVLPGS
-1163 HAYHH
+1163 HAYHR
-1168 PDEYTH
+1168 PNEYTH
-1174 RGVAVRLGFVE
+1174 RGLAVRLGFVE
-1185 GVHMVVTA
+1185 GVHMVIKA
-1193 DEAKKIN
+1193 DEAKYIN

-1223 DLENEQDY
+1223 DLKNEQGY
-1231 IIPERLFNVK
+1231 IIPEKLFN
-1241 DEYTKMNVYET
+1241 DDYTKMNVYET

-1261 FRLIGE
+1261 FRLIT
-1267 DDEMA
+1267 DDQSE
-1272 DKFLIESN
+1272 FLIESN
-1280 LPGVSS
+1280 LPEVSS
-1286 IGSMEGAWIK
+1286 IGSMTGAWIK

-1302 VVSYISGNH
+1302 VVSYIYGNH
-1311 ETIDAEDLKKDNV
+1311 ETIDASNLKKDNV
-1324 TDGEMFTLK
+1324 TDGEIFTLE
-1333 ATDEEATANE
+1333 ATNDEATANE
-1343 TISAGNVVV
+1343 EISAGNVVV
-1352 AGVNGAVVVKGA
+1352 AGVDGAVVVKGA

>member
-62 ELYGNEALR
+62 EFYGNEALR

-170 EQNLTFREVAPYT
+170 EQNLTFKEVAPYT

-229 ATPITLSEYA
+229 ATPITLSESA
-239 FNSMIDANKRT
+239 FNSMIDANKKS
-250 WIQDGAFK
+250 WIQDGAFN

-329 WLANWK
+329 WLANWR
-335 FGIASYKFTE
+335 FGIASYNFTE

-514 KTKYLFEGKNNFMRL
+514 KTKYLLDWKNNFMRL
-529 QQTDGDGI
+529 QQTDENGI

-548 FWQSGANPSNAN
+548 FWQSGVSPSNAN
-560 LHMKHSKPNVLDK
+560 LHMKHSKPNDLDK

-614 INSFV
+614 INSYV

-748 GDLVTIHNREFGVNG
+748 GDLVTIHNREYGING

-779 GKSYYIVDN
+779 GKSYYIVDRN
-788 TYGEEWG
+788 YGEDCG

-815 VIFPVTNEEALTS
+815 VISPVTNEEALTS

-950 GYYVAEGIKDIKNG
+950 GYYVAEGIKDIRNG

-999 GYEDVYRRANVV
+999 WYEDGYSRANVV

-1077 EDNSKNGALDVE
+1077 KDNSKNGALDVE
-1089 RLATDNSRMP
+1089 RLATDNDRMP
-1099 QYLLGVNK
+1099 QYLLGVAR
-1107 KKVDDGVWCNT
+1107 DSIADGYWCNT
-1118 NKHGYFENEAEAID
+1118 NKHGYFASVEDAIAA
-1132 KAEDET
+1132 AEDET
-1138 HLVFYNGYTAGRFLV
+1138 HIVKYNGYTAGRFLV
-1153 NFVDSVTEGS
+1153 NFVDSVLPGS
-1163 HAYHH
+1163 HAYHR
-1168 PDEYTH
+1168 PNEYTH
-1174 RGVAVRLGFVE
+1174 RGLAVRLGFVE
-1185 GVHMVVTA
+1185 GVHMVIKA
-1193 DEAKKIN
+1193 DEAKYIN

-1223 DLENEQDY
+1223 DLKNEQGY
-1231 IIPERLFNVK
+1231 IIPEKLFN
-1241 DEYTKMNVYET
+1241 DDYTKMNVYET

-1261 FRLIGE
+1261 FRLIT
-1267 DDEMA
+1267 DDQSE
-1272 DKFLIESN
+1272 FLIESN
-1280 LPGVSS
+1280 LPEVSS
-1286 IGSMEGAWIK
+1286 IGSMTGAWIK

-1302 VVSYISGNH
+1302 VVSYIYGNH
-1311 ETIDAEDLKKDNV
+1311 ETIDASNLKKDNV
-1324 TDGEMFTLK
+1324 TDGEIFTLE
-1333 ATDEEATANE
+1333 ATNDEATANE
-1343 TISAGNVVV
+1343 EISAGNVVV
-1352 AGVNGAVVVKGA
+1352 VGVDGAVVVKGA

>member
-11 GLLVASTV
+11 VALLTGTVVA
-19 GVNAESLNPSRA
+19 NAESVNPSRA
-31 YEFRAADV
+31 YQFRAGNV
-39 QAAVPFKTVK
+39 IGNVPTKFISQ
-49 KIDPNKWYQLRTT
+49 IDENQWYQLVATN
-62 ELYGNEALR
+62 YGKEALSANDR
-71 MPGRPYS
+71 VWDGQT
-78 GSEVLVHY
+78 EVLVHY
-86 RDLFTGEVYL
+86 RNITTGEVFL
-96 RAVPAE
+96 RVVPADQ
-102 EAPLVPSLWRLEY
+102 APLVASLWRLVY

-127 INKETGVELTY
+127 VNKETGMELTY
-138 DPAFANTK
+138 DPAFAATEKTNP
-146 DKLNSRSALMVR
+146 VR
-158 SCTVNWEWYNTD
+158 SSQMIRSCSLAWEWYNTNVQKKEFD
-170 EQNLTFREVAPYT
+170 FVAPYA
-183 YIDDGSNEVMIMQ
+183 YIDDGTNEVMIM
-196 RRNGGYIRA
+196 RRLDNGFVQAY
-205 LKGTKKDLINNDEAV
+205 KGTKKELINNDAAAID
-220 YALKFQPVE
+220 ALSIRPVVAAE
-229 ATPITLSEYA
+229 LTLNATDL
-239 FNSMIDANKRT
+239 NSMIDVNRPLSDEQKT
-250 WIQDGAFK
+250 SFNFFK
-258 FYTPDGNLLNPTEM
+258 PDGNLLQPTEM
-272 TPNTDGVMNKDV
+272 TPNTNNVMNKLSQYV
-284 TYHAEEN
+284 AEEDG
-291 EDAIRDF
+291 DAIQDF
-298 FEFAVKDLEGTD
+298 FNASIDQFGGVTNPEEFGAAV
-310 SPKEYWQAVTDWQK
+310 Q
-324 AGRDL
+324 
-329 WLANWK
+329 
-335 FGIASYKFTE
+335 
-345 AEGAKDRLEENV
+345 
-357 SALEDE
+357 
-363 IKDAQPKFD
+363 
-372 EAYNSAC
+372 
-379 NLADIAFNEFKTSI
+379 
-393 GSNKDL
+393 
-399 ENLKELFDNAPVNT
+399 
-413 VEKIQAAENY
+413 
-423 ANAVYKNLII
+423 
-433 ERFGLS
+433 
-439 SALKAYNEAGF
+439 AYNEAVEGRNEARKNF
-450 ATFVDGYA
+450 NEAATDLTNAENNVATTNGYIEGINTYLTENKAAFDEACEAAKGIAEQAIAFKSYFKTASTAALSAYEQATDDAQKAKLAITLGNTVLQEVPKATTAFNGKLPSLIAAYGDAKYDEIVTGYA
-458 QKTDELVDL
+458 TYQDKLEIQKDKLVTYAGVL
-467 NGQLS
+467 EE
-472 IAKDN
+472 AKGKYDIMSG
-477 YTKAL
+477 AL
-482 ENYKVATET
+482 IDARQAL
-491 KETAKTAYD
+491 KE
-500 DAEAKVKT
+500 AEAKL
-508 YNLAWD
+508 N
-514 KTKYLFEGKNNFMRL
+514 KYTAALNNSEYII
-529 QQTDGDGI
+529 DGNNHFLKLRYVSEDI
-537 GSGNYLMVDTA
+537 TSPNYLMVDTA
-548 FWQSGANPSNAN
+548 FWQGNTVSPLNAN
-560 LHMKHSKPNVLDK
+560 LVLSHK
-573 TPIAARFYYN
+573 KYNAESEEVIRARYFYN
-583 LTYWPSQ
+583 FTYYPSQ
-590 DSLVVEPLNASE
+590 DSLVIEPLNASE
-602 ISDSEYKAGKKW
+602 ISNADYQSKKAWKDSW
-614 INSFV
+614 V
-619 GNHFAYASDVIEN
+619 GSSFAYAEDVQ
-632 ATQAS
+632 ATASQAS
-637 NSWTNNGTEI
+637 NSWTNRGEKI
-647 ALKLEDLNVSGWC
+647 ALKLEDLGQSGDC
-660 LTAGV
+660 LTASL
-665 VDADFDSQLKTRLA
+665 VDAEIDSPLKTRIG
-679 FNHEYKHLT
+679 FNHKYDYLT
-688 RTTLNEGLYTIKAT
+688 PVTLNEGLYTIKAT

-748 GDLVTIHNREFGVNG
+748 GDLVTIHNREYGVNG

-815 VIFPVTNEEALTS
+815 VISPVTNEEALTS

-950 GYYVAEGIKDIKNG
+950 GYYVAEGIKDIRNG

-999 GYEDVYRRANVV
+999 WYEDGYSRANVV

-1077 EDNSKNGALDVE
+1077 KDNSKNGALDVE
-1089 RLATDNSRMP
+1089 RLATDNNRMP
-1099 QYLLGVNK
+1099 QYLLGVAR
-1107 KKVDDGVWCNT
+1107 DSIADGYWCNT
-1118 NKHGYFENEAEAID
+1118 NKHGYFASVEDAIAA
-1132 KAEDET
+1132 AEDET
-1138 HLVFYNGYTAGRFLV
+1138 HIVKYNGYTAGRFLV
-1153 NFVDSVTEGS
+1153 NFVDSVLPGS
-1163 HAYHH
+1163 HAYHR
-1168 PDEYTH
+1168 PNEYTH
-1174 RGVAVRLGFVE
+1174 RGLAVRLGFVE
-1185 GVHMVVTA
+1185 GVHMVIKA
-1193 DEAKKIN
+1193 DEAKYIN

-1223 DLENEQDY
+1223 DLKNEQGY
-1231 IIPERLFNVK
+1231 IIPEKLFN
-1241 DEYTKMNVYET
+1241 DDYTKMNVYET

-1261 FRLIGE
+1261 FRLIT
-1267 DDEMA
+1267 DDQSE
-1272 DKFLIESN
+1272 FLIESN
-1280 LPGVSS
+1280 LPEVSS
-1286 IGSMEGAWIK
+1286 IGSMTGAWIK

-1302 VVSYISGNH
+1302 VVSYIYGNH
-1311 ETIDAEDLKKDNV
+1311 ETIDASNLKKDNV
-1324 TDGEMFTLK
+1324 TDGEIFTLE
-1333 ATDEEATANE
+1333 ATNDEATANE
-1343 TISAGNVVV
+1343 EISAGNVVV
-1352 AGVNGAVVVKGA
+1352 AGVDGAVVVKGA

-1377 VVANEVVSSDNA
+1377 VVANETVSSDNA
-1389 TIAAPAGIVVV
+1389 TIAAPQGVVVV

>member
-62 ELYGNEALR
+62 EFYGNEALR

-170 EQNLTFREVAPYT
+170 EQNLTFKEVAPYT

-229 ATPITLSEYA
+229 ATPITLSESA
-239 FNSMIDANKRT
+239 FNSMIDANKKS
-250 WIQDGAFK
+250 WIQDGAFN

-329 WLANWK
+329 WLANWR
-335 FGIASYKFTE
+335 FGIASYNFTE

-514 KTKYLFEGKNNFMRL
+514 KTKYLLDWKNNFMRL
-529 QQTDGDGI
+529 QQTDENGI

-548 FWQSGANPSNAN
+548 FWQAGANPSNAN

-614 INSFV
+614 INSYV

-748 GDLVTIHNREFGVNG
+748 GDLVTIHNREYGING

-779 GKSYYIVDN
+779 GKSYYIVDRN
-788 TYGEEWG
+788 YGEDCG

-815 VIFPVTNEEALTS
+815 VISPVTNEEALTS

-950 GYYVAEGIKDIKNG
+950 GYYVAEGIKDIRNG

-999 GYEDVYRRANVV
+999 WYEDGYSRANVV

-1077 EDNSKNGALDVE
+1077 KDNSKNGALDVE
-1089 RLATDNSRMP
+1089 RLATDNNRMP
-1099 QYLLGVNK
+1099 QYLLGVAR
-1107 KKVDDGVWCNT
+1107 DSIADGYWCNT
-1118 NKHGYFENEAEAID
+1118 NKHGYFASVEDAIAA
-1132 KAEDET
+1132 AEDET
-1138 HLVFYNGYTAGRFLV
+1138 HIVKYNGYTAGRFLV
-1153 NFVDSVTEGS
+1153 NFVDSVLPGS
-1163 HAYHH
+1163 HAYHR
-1168 PDEYTH
+1168 PNEYTH
-1174 RGVAVRLGFVE
+1174 RGLAVRLGFVE
-1185 GVHMVVTA
+1185 GVHMVIKA
-1193 DEAKKIN
+1193 DEAKYIN

-1223 DLENEQDY
+1223 DLKNEQGY
-1231 IIPERLFNVK
+1231 IIPEKLFN
-1241 DEYTKMNVYET
+1241 DDYTKMNVYET

-1261 FRLIGE
+1261 FRLIT
-1267 DDEMA
+1267 DDQSE
-1272 DKFLIESN
+1272 FLIESN
-1280 LPGVSS
+1280 LPEVSS
-1286 IGSMEGAWIK
+1286 IGSMTGAWIK

-1302 VVSYISGNH
+1302 VVSYIYGNH
-1311 ETIDAEDLKKDNV
+1311 ETIDASNLKKDNV
-1324 TDGEMFTLK
+1324 TDGEIFTLE
-1333 ATDEEATANE
+1333 ATNDEATANE
-1343 TISAGNVVV
+1343 EISAGNVVV
-1352 AGVNGAVVVKGA
+1352 AGVDGAVVVKGA
-1364 EGKNVIV
+1364 EGKKHN
-1371 STILGK
+1371 LR
-1377 VVANEVVSSDNA
+1377 
-1389 TIAAPAGIVVV
+1389 
-1400 SVDGESFKVV
+1400 
-1410 VK
+1410 

>member
-49 KIDPNKWYQLRTT
+49 KIDPNKWYQLITT
-62 ELYGNEALR
+62 EFYGNEALR

-324 AGRDL
+324 AGRNL
-329 WLANWK
+329 RLANWK
-335 FGIASYKFTE
+335 FGIASYNFTE

-472 IAKDN
+472 IAKDK

-1077 EDNSKNGALDVE
+1077 KDNSKNGALDVE
-1089 RLATDNSRMP
+1089 RLATDNNRMP
-1099 QYLLGVNK
+1099 QYLLGVAR
-1107 KKVDDGVWCNT
+1107 DSIADGYWCNT
-1118 NKHGYFENEAEAID
+1118 NKHGYFASVEDAIAA
-1132 KAEDET
+1132 AEDET
-1138 HLVFYNGYTAGRFLV
+1138 HIVKYNGYTAGRFLV
-1153 NFVDSVTEGS
+1153 NFVDSVLPGS
-1163 HAYHH
+1163 HAYHR
-1168 PDEYTH
+1168 PNEYTH
-1174 RGVAVRLGFVE
+1174 RGLAVRLGFVE
-1185 GVHMVVTA
+1185 GVHMVIKA
-1193 DEAKKIN
+1193 DEAKYIN

-1223 DLENEQDY
+1223 DLKNEQGY
-1231 IIPERLFNVK
+1231 IIPEKLFN
-1241 DEYTKMNVYET
+1241 DDYTKMNVYET

-1261 FRLIGE
+1261 FRLIT
-1267 DDEMA
+1267 DDQSE
-1272 DKFLIESN
+1272 FLIESN
-1280 LPGVSS
+1280 LPEVSS
-1286 IGSMEGAWIK
+1286 IGSMTGAWIK

-1302 VVSYISGNH
+1302 VVSYIYGNH
-1311 ETIDAEDLKKDNV
+1311 ETIDASNLKKDNV
-1324 TDGEMFTLK
+1324 TDGEIFTLE
-1333 ATDEEATANE
+1333 ATNDEATANE
-1343 TISAGNVVV
+1343 NITAGNVVV
-1352 AGVNGAVVVKGA
+1352 AGVDGAVVVKGA

-1389 TIAAPAGIVVV
+1389 QISAPAGIVVV

>member
-1 MNKKFSTLMA
+1 MA

-62 ELYGNEALR
+62 EFYGNEALR

-102 EAPLVPSLWRLEY
+102 EAPLAPSLWRLEY

-170 EQNLTFREVAPYT
+170 EQNLTFKEVAPYT

-229 ATPITLSEYA
+229 ATPITLSESA
-239 FNSMIDANKRT
+239 FNSMIDANKKS
-250 WIQDGAFK
+250 WIQDGAFN

-329 WLANWK
+329 WLANWR
-335 FGIASYKFTE
+335 FGIASYNFTE

-514 KTKYLFEGKNNFMRL
+514 KTKYLLDWKNNFMRL
-529 QQTDGDGI
+529 QQTDENGI

-548 FWQSGANPSNAN
+548 FWQAGANPSNAN

-614 INSFV
+614 INSYV

-748 GDLVTIHNREFGVNG
+748 GDLVTIHNREYGING

-779 GKSYYIVDN
+779 GKSYYIVDRN
-788 TYGEEWG
+788 YGEDCG

-815 VIFPVTNEEALTS
+815 VISPVTNEEALTS

-950 GYYVAEGIKDIKNG
+950 GYYVAEGIKDIRNG

-999 GYEDVYRRANVV
+999 WYEDGYSRANVV

-1077 EDNSKNGALDVE
+1077 KDNSKNGALDVE
-1089 RLATDNSRMP
+1089 RLATDNNRMP
-1099 QYLLGVNK
+1099 QYLLGVAR
-1107 KKVDDGVWCNT
+1107 DSIADGYWCNT
-1118 NKHGYFENEAEAID
+1118 NKHGYFASVEDAIAA
-1132 KAEDET
+1132 AEDET
-1138 HLVFYNGYTAGRFLV
+1138 HIVKYNGYTAGRFLV
-1153 NFVDSVTEGS
+1153 NFVDSVLPGS
-1163 HAYHH
+1163 HAYHR
-1168 PDEYTH
+1168 PNEYTH
-1174 RGVAVRLGFVE
+1174 RGLAVRLGFVE
-1185 GVHMVVTA
+1185 GVHMVIKA
-1193 DEAKKIN
+1193 DEAKYIN

-1223 DLENEQDY
+1223 DLKNEQGY
-1231 IIPERLFNVK
+1231 IIPEKLFN
-1241 DEYTKMNVYET
+1241 DDYTKMNVYET

-1261 FRLIGE
+1261 FRLIT
-1267 DDEMA
+1267 DDQSE
-1272 DKFLIESN
+1272 FLIESN
-1280 LPGVSS
+1280 LPEVSS
-1286 IGSMEGAWIK
+1286 IGSMTGAWIK

-1302 VVSYISGNH
+1302 VVSYIYGNH
-1311 ETIDAEDLKKDNV
+1311 ETIDASNLKKDNV
-1324 TDGEMFTLK
+1324 TDGEIFTLE
-1333 ATDEEATANE
+1333 ATNDEATANE
-1343 TISAGNVVV
+1343 EISAGNVVV
-1352 AGVNGAVVVKGA
+1352 AGVDGAVVVKGA

>member
-11 GLLVASTV
+11 SLLVASTV

-39 QAAVPFKTVK
+39 QAAVPFKTVN

-62 ELYGNEALR
+62 EFYGNEALR
-71 MPGRPYS
+71 MPDRPYS

-146 DKLNSRSALMVR
+146 GKFNSRSALMVR

-170 EQNLTFREVAPYT
+170 EQNSTFKEVAPYT

-205 LKGTKKDLINNDEAV
+205 LKGTKKDLINNDKAV
-220 YALKFQPVE
+220 NALKFQPVE
-229 ATPITLSEYA
+229 ATPITLSESA
-239 FNSMIDANKRT
+239 FNSMIDANKKS
-250 WIQDGAFK
+250 WIQDGAFN

-329 WLANWK
+329 WLANWR
-335 FGIASYKFTE
+335 FGIASYNFTE

-514 KTKYLFEGKNNFMRL
+514 KTKYLLDWKNNFMRL
-529 QQTDGDGI
+529 QQTDENGI

-548 FWQSGANPSNAN
+548 FWQAGANPSNAN

-614 INSFV
+614 INSYV

-739 VVEKLGSDC
+739 VVEKLGSGC
-748 GDLVTIHNREFGVNG
+748 GDLVTIHNREYGING

-779 GKSYYIVDN
+779 GKSYYIVDRN
-788 TYGEEWG
+788 YGEDCG

-815 VIFPVTNEEALTS
+815 VISPVTNEEALTS

-950 GYYVAEGIKDIKNG
+950 GYYVAEGIKDIRNG

-999 GYEDVYRRANVV
+999 WYEDGYSRANVV

-1077 EDNSKNGALDVE
+1077 KDNSKNGALDVE
-1089 RLATDNSRMP
+1089 RLATDNNRMP
-1099 QYLLGVNK
+1099 QYLLGVAR
-1107 KKVDDGVWCNT
+1107 DSIADGYWCNT
-1118 NKHGYFENEAEAID
+1118 NKHGYFASVEDAIAA
-1132 KAEDET
+1132 AEDET
-1138 HLVFYNGYTAGRFLV
+1138 HIVKYNGYTAGRFLV
-1153 NFVDSVTEGS
+1153 NFVDSVLPGS
-1163 HAYHH
+1163 HAYHR
-1168 PDEYTH
+1168 PNEYTH
-1174 RGVAVRLGFVE
+1174 RGLAVRLGFVE
-1185 GVHMVVTA
+1185 GVHMVIKA
-1193 DEAKKIN
+1193 DEAKYIN

-1223 DLENEQDY
+1223 DLKNEQGY
-1231 IIPERLFNVK
+1231 IIPEKLFN
-1241 DEYTKMNVYET
+1241 DDYTKMNVYET

-1261 FRLIGE
+1261 FRLIT
-1267 DDEMA
+1267 DDQSE
-1272 DKFLIESN
+1272 FLIESN
-1280 LPGVSS
+1280 LPEVSS
-1286 IGSMEGAWIK
+1286 IGSMTGAWIK

-1302 VVSYISGNH
+1302 VVSYIYGNH
-1311 ETIDAEDLKKDNV
+1311 ETIDASNLKKDNV
-1324 TDGEMFTLK
+1324 TDGEIFTLE
-1333 ATDEEATANE
+1333 ATNDEATANE

-1352 AGVNGAVVVKGA
+1352 AGVDGAVVVKGA

-1389 TIAAPAGIVVV
+1389 QIATPAGIVVV

>member
-49 KIDPNKWYQLRTT
+49 KIDPNKWYQLITT
-62 ELYGNEALR
+62 EFYGNEALR

-335 FGIASYKFTE
+335 FGSASYNFTE

-1077 EDNSKNGALDVE
+1077 KDNSKNGALDVE
-1089 RLATDNSRMP
+1089 RLATDNNRMP
-1099 QYLLGVNK
+1099 QYLLGVAR
-1107 KKVDDGVWCNT
+1107 DSIADGYWCNT
-1118 NKHGYFENEAEAID
+1118 NKHGYFASVEDAIAA
-1132 KAEDET
+1132 AEDET
-1138 HLVFYNGYTAGRFLV
+1138 HIVKYNGYTAGRFLV
-1153 NFVDSVTEGS
+1153 NFVDSVLPGS
-1163 HAYHH
+1163 HAYHR
-1168 PDEYTH
+1168 PNEYTH
-1174 RGVAVRLGFVE
+1174 RGLAVRLGFVE
-1185 GVHMVVTA
+1185 GVHMVIKA
-1193 DEAKKIN
+1193 DEAKYIN

-1223 DLENEQDY
+1223 DLKNEQGY
-1231 IIPERLFNVK
+1231 IIPEKLFN
-1241 DEYTKMNVYET
+1241 DDYTKMNVYET

-1261 FRLIGE
+1261 FRLIT
-1267 DDEMA
+1267 DDQSE
-1272 DKFLIESN
+1272 FLIESN
-1280 LPGVSS
+1280 LPEVSS
-1286 IGSMEGAWIK
+1286 IGSMTGAWIK

-1302 VVSYISGNH
+1302 VVSYIYGNH
-1311 ETIDAEDLKKDNV
+1311 ETIDASNLKKDNV
-1324 TDGEMFTLK
+1324 TDGEIFTLE
-1333 ATDEEATANE
+1333 ATNDEATANE
-1343 TISAGNVVV
+1343 NITAGNVVV
-1352 AGVNGAVVVKGA
+1352 AGVDGAVVVKGA

-1389 TIAAPAGIVVV
+1389 QISAPAGIVVV

>member
-49 KIDPNKWYQLRTT
+49 KIDPNKWYQLITT
-62 ELYGNEALR
+62 EFYGNEALR

-329 WLANWK
+329 WLANWR
-335 FGIASYKFTE
+335 FGIASYNFTE

-529 QQTDGDGI
+529 QQTDENGI

-548 FWQSGANPSNAN
+548 FWQAGANPSNAN

-614 INSFV
+614 INSYV

-748 GDLVTIHNREFGVNG
+748 GDLVTIHNREYGING

-779 GKSYYIVDN
+779 GKSYYIVDRN
-788 TYGEEWG
+788 YGEDCG

-815 VIFPVTNEEALTS
+815 VISPVTNEEALTS

-868 QVTNNE
+868 QVTSNE

-950 GYYVAEGIKDIKNG
+950 GYYVAEGIKDIRNG

-999 GYEDVYRRANVV
+999 WYEDGYSRANVV

-1077 EDNSKNGALDVE
+1077 KDNSKNGALDVE
-1089 RLATDNSRMP
+1089 RLATDNNRMP
-1099 QYLLGVNK
+1099 QYLLGVAR
-1107 KKVDDGVWCNT
+1107 DSIADGYWCNT
-1118 NKHGYFENEAEAID
+1118 NKHGYFASVEDAIAA
-1132 KAEDET
+1132 AEDET
-1138 HLVFYNGYTAGRFLV
+1138 HIVKYNGYTAGRFLV
-1153 NFVDSVTEGS
+1153 NFVDSVLPGS
-1163 HAYHH
+1163 HAYHR
-1168 PDEYTH
+1168 PNEYTH
-1174 RGVAVRLGFVE
+1174 RGLAVRLGFVE
-1185 GVHMVVTA
+1185 GVHMVIKA
-1193 DEAKKIN
+1193 DEAKYIN

-1223 DLENEQDY
+1223 DLKNEQGY
-1231 IIPERLFNVK
+1231 IIPEKLFN
-1241 DEYTKMNVYET
+1241 DDYTKMNVYET

-1261 FRLIGE
+1261 FRLIT
-1267 DDEMA
+1267 DDQSE
-1272 DKFLIESN
+1272 FLIESN
-1280 LPGVSS
+1280 LPEVSS
-1286 IGSMEGAWIK
+1286 IGSMTGAWIK

-1302 VVSYISGNH
+1302 VVSYIYGNH
-1311 ETIDAEDLKKDNV
+1311 ETIDASNLKKDNV
-1324 TDGEMFTLK
+1324 TDGEIFTLE
-1333 ATDEEATANE
+1333 ATNDEATANE
-1343 TISAGNVVV
+1343 EISAGNVVV
-1352 AGVNGAVVVKGA
+1352 AGVDGAVVVKGA